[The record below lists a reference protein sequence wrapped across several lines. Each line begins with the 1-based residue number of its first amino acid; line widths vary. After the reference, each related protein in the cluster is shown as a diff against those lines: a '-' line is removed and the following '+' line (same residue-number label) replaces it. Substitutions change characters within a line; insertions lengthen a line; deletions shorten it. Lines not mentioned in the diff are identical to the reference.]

1 MLAKL
6 VTSFNGKRIRK
17 MRRYVNP
24 GQKTYFDKLVI
35 NEVVSNFDIKD
46 TDYLVLRY
54 RWYISIRSLDQTEI
68 L

>member
-17 MRRYVNP
+17 MRRYVNH

-54 RWYISIRSLDQTEI
+54 R
-68 L
+68 